1 MIELFCVL
9 WELELVFANDSES
22 LIGTVSSTMKKH
34 DKIYVIFSYLKWIKK
49 MGIEKMGKVRSAG
62 TWKGGQG
69 SLGTQ
74 SQSWYLRKY
83 KNCSQGKMSNAGPS
97 KRFFQGTLL

>member
-1 MIELFCVL
+1 MIELFCAL

-22 LIGTVSSTMKKH
+22 LIGTLSSTMKKH

-49 MGIEKMGKVRSAG
+49 MGIKKMGRVRSAG
-62 TWKGGQG
+62 TWKGVQG

-74 SQSWYLRKY
+74 SQVKDSIKGHCCNTWSYL
-83 KNCSQGKMSNAGPS
+83 SLS
-97 KRFFQGTLL
+97 LL